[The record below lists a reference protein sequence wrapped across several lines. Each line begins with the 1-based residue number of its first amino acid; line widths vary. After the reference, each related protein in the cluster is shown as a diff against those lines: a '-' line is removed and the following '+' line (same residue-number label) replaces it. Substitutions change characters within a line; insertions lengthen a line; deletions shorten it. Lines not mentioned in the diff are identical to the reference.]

1 VGEFYI
7 CGDTIYAR
15 YLKEIRQV
23 DSLNDEFFLLHKFDR
38 KNGSFIE
45 SIAKEIINKKFQPFF
60 SPPFFIDC
68 KKRLIYMILEP
79 NKIQIRNLK
88 GEVLYQIDNIKWL
101 YLINLFF
108 LDNKYLIISSFKED
122 ERGYIPPKMISIWK
136 RISMHKGIVEEIIKR
151 NLFQIKKSTPMVCE
165 KISYVVD
172 IFDIDKKEFI
182 LENLLPPGKLVNV
195 FDGKVF
201 FISSDTLFITK
212 LKIEKDNEKN

>member
-1 VGEFYI
+1 
-7 CGDTIYAR
+7 
-15 YLKEIRQV
+15 
-23 DSLNDEFFLLHKFDR
+23 
-38 KNGSFIE
+38 
-45 SIAKEIINKKFQPFF
+45 
-60 SPPFFIDC
+60 
-68 KKRLIYMILEP
+68 
-79 NKIQIRNLK
+79 
-88 GEVLYQIDNIKWL
+88 
-101 YLINLFF
+101 
-108 LDNKYLIISSFKED
+108 
-122 ERGYIPPKMISIWK
+122 MISIWK

-182 LENLLPPGKLVNV
+182 LENLFPPGKLVNV

>member
-1 VGEFYI
+1 
-7 CGDTIYAR
+7 
-15 YLKEIRQV
+15 
-23 DSLNDEFFLLHKFDR
+23 
-38 KNGSFIE
+38 
-45 SIAKEIINKKFQPFF
+45 
-60 SPPFFIDC
+60 
-68 KKRLIYMILEP
+68 MILEP

-136 RISMHKGIVEEIIKR
+136 RISTHKGIVEEIIKR

-182 LENLLPPGKLVNV
+182 LENLLPPGKLINV

-212 LKIEKDNEKN
+212 LKIEKR